1 MALSKIQ
8 DNNEIAEKFV
18 AKQRVIKEI
27 SSIGGF
33 RMSKDKLKKREDN
46 KINYANE
53 SLGVFPFNPNEE
65 NYPNVRDSINYSTVN
80 YKTNSQYG
88 KFNQGNLMNSNS
100 LSKINEI

>member
-1 MALSKIQ
+1 MGKIH

-33 RMSKDKLKKREDN
+33 RMSKDKLKKREDSKVN
-46 KINYANE
+46 NANE
-53 SLGVFPFNPNEE
+53 SLGIFPFNPNEE
-65 NYPNVRDSINYSTVN
+65 NYPNHRDSNHSTVN

-88 KFNQGNLMNSNS
+88 KLNQGNLMNSNS
-100 LSKINEI
+100 LSTFKIK